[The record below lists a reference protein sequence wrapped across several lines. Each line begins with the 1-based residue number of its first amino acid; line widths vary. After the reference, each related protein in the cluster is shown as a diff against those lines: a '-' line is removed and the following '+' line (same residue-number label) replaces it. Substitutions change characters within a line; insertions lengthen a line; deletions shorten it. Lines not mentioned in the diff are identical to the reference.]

1 MINEGEANMYQYK
14 NFTTLLVTLINEE
27 ASFIQKKKVWFN
39 YNSTGKV
46 LYLFL
51 KNY

>member
-1 MINEGEANMYQYK
+1 MDQYK

-39 YNSTGKV
+39 YEECNSTG
-46 LYLFL
+46 
-51 KNY
+51 